1 MTNEEVQ
8 NIDINHLQG
17 TGGELMLEADV
28 NLNTGFFRVNNA
40 DTDAAAVHTSYA
52 GINADNVKNAAGL
65 EGLVR
70 NSLKIHDDSAAKFD
84 VQVNEGLL
92 IGQMQADT
100 INHIDG
106 NAIANVKLHKAL
118 LWMLSAICKTLQHCP
133 GDKRTLLSASV

>member
-1 MTNEEVQ
+1 MK
-8 NIDINHLQG
+8 D
-17 TGGELMLEADV
+17 
-28 NLNTGFFRVNNA
+28 
-40 DTDAAAVHTSYA
+40 
-52 GINADNVKNAAGL
+52 AAGL

-106 NAIANVKLHKAL
+106 NAIANVKIAQSTTVDAISHLQNAAAL
-118 LWMLSAICKTLQHCP
+118 SWRQEDATLS
-133 GDKRTLLSASV
+133 KRLKKSHVYE